1 MLTIPEVELPVE
13 TDYKT
18 LQVIEGIKR
27 LKDLVPTIK
36 DCRTV
41 EEVQHIKHS
50 CNLIQT
56 YAQQRDLNRELV
68 LWAQRCALI
77 CERKIGEML
86 IAMKERRE
94 LREGKRQ
101 KDTIDAVDSIIS
113 KTTTLKELGISPDE
127 SSDAQAL
134 ASVPQ
139 AELEQIIDKRT
150 NQKKQTLSR
159 QAVVREARGRAAVV
173 KPNSLYV
180 RKPKPGRKLAAYWS
194 KEKKAL
200 DDLSVAELEELPS
213 FWQNNFAEYLAER
226 KAKLEKQ
233 KTVFGVS
240 KEKQT

>member
-127 SSDAQAL
+127 SSDAQA
-134 ASVPQ
+134 SVPQ

-213 FWQNNFAEYLAER
+213 FWQNNFAEYLAE
-226 KAKLEKQ
+226 
-233 KTVFGVS
+233 S
-240 KEKQT
+240 S

>member
-86 IAMKERRE
+86 SAMKARRE

-159 QAVVREARGRAAVV
+159 QAVVREARKRAATVV

-213 FWQNNFAEYLAER
+213 FWQNNFAEYLAE
-226 KAKLEKQ
+226 
-233 KTVFGVS
+233 S
-240 KEKQT
+240 S